1 MTNILCHI
9 SFPIDSHVLISC
21 GLFFHILT
29 NYLTSGAVYLL
40 LAILYYIAITKAF
53 YTAPVKKHPS
63 IHLLIHLLIHPSI
76 YLSIPSIHPSI
87 YVSHS
92 SIHIFI
98 YPIHL
103 SIHSSIYS
111 STNPIYSFTH
121 PSIYT
126 SILLY
131 HFSIP
136 FFFPPSVSQVVTG
149 GGKQEQ
155 WHVSESHLW
164 DDKGYSATVRGFPS
178 FSIRPT

>member
-1 MTNILCHI
+1 M
-9 SFPIDSHVLISC
+9 SYLISYRFPC
-21 GLFFHILT
+21 L
-29 NYLTSGAVYLL
+29 NLL
-40 LAILYYIAITKAF
+40 WPFLSHPHKLPHQWYSIFVTCNIILYCYYKSFLHSTS
-53 YTAPVKKHPS
+53 KKHPS

-87 YVSHS
+87 NVSHS